1 MAKVRTIK
9 THLFLFSLSFF
20 LASGETKK
28 NPACRQ
34 AGKKGQG
41 IRQLADCR
49 ANALQVSLPRFRQS
63 LEESSELTMH
73 VNLNAEL

>member
-20 LASGETKK
+20 VLTQK
-28 NPACRQ
+28 RT
-34 AGKKGQG
+34 KKGQG
-41 IRQLADCR
+41 KKMLPRSCLHTTSPFCR

-63 LEESSELTMH
+63 MEEIDRA
-73 VNLNAEL
+73 NCAC

>member
-20 LASGETKK
+20 VLTQK
-28 NPACRQ
+28 RT
-34 AGKKGQG
+34 KKGQG

-49 ANALQVSLPRFRQS
+49 ANALQVSLPRFRQT
-63 LEESSELTMH
+63 LEESSELTVH